1 MPPAPLLVAWYSVC
15 GSPTGRGRRNR
26 VLTRLNAATFPPI
39 ANASDNTIGAANAGL
54 RRSIRTAS
62 RTSWMMVILN
72 LSYAALRGPVC
83 PGVGYRLSHFEHSRL
98 PDPLSCAGNDRA
110 DARRGKRYA

>member
-1 MPPAPLLVAWYSVC
+1 
-15 GSPTGRGRRNR
+15 
-26 VLTRLNAATFPPI
+26 
-39 ANASDNTIGAANAGL
+39 
-54 RRSIRTAS
+54 
-62 RTSWMMVILN
+62 MMVILN